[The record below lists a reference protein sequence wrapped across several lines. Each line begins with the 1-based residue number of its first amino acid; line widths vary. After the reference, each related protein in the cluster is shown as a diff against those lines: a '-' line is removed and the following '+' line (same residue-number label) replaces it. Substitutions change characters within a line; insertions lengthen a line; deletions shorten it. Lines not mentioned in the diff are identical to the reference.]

1 MLNTVCATAREGE
14 AIMVRRIHNEG
25 EGSHRYRMRQKLV
38 SFGDEY
44 WVENALGSRA
54 YFVDGKAFHARK
66 HLILKDAQGNE
77 VATIQEKVM
86 HSKDTNSMYRD
97 GKEFATVKKALVA
110 PLRQR
115 FDVHVAVGK
124 DLEAHG
130 NIVNHEY
137 EIREGCN
144 RVAEVSKKWFL
155 VADTYGVDIAPGAD
169 DVLILAITMV
179 IDMMMVSEGT

>member
-1 MLNTVCATAREGE
+1 
-14 AIMVRRIHNEG
+14 MVRRIHNEG

-44 WVENALGSRA
+44 WVENAQGNRA

-115 FDVHVAVGK
+115 FDVHVAAGK

-137 EIREGCN
+137 EIREGRN